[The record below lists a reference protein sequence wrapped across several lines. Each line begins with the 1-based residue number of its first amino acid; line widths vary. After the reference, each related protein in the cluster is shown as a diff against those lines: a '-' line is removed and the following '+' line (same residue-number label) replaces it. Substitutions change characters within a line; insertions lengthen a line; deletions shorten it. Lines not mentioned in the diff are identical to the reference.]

1 MLLEQVYICIP
12 RTTSRQRN
20 CDIENDN
27 SQVHVLY
34 DVSKVQG
41 KLFSTSLSQERQGMH
56 EMQRGYLVSGMHEK
70 QTSVC
75 ILTAASR
82 ERKKNKEA
90 NYQVQGLYDMSE
102 MRKSVPDIAFTRP
115 KRYA

>member
-1 MLLEQVYICIP
+1 MLLEEMYICIP

-20 CDIENDN
+20 RDIENDN

-41 KLFSTSLSQERQGMH
+41 KLFRTSLSQERQGMH
-56 EMQRGYLVSGMHEK
+56 EMHRGYLVSGMHEP

-75 ILTAASR
+75 ILTAASGER
-82 ERKKNKEA
+82 RKKK
-90 NYQVQGLYDMSE
+90 QGSQLSGA
-102 MRKSVPDIAFTRP
+102 RIV
-115 KRYA
+115 